1 MLIAVLDDYQHVGQS
16 FADWSR
22 LDGHEVVF
30 FHQPYLGVDDAARSL
45 HAFEIVCA
53 MRERT
58 AFPAELLDR
67 LPNLRLLVTTGM
79 RNASIDLEAAA
90 ARGVT
95 VCGTEVAGM
104 PTAELAWGL
113 ILALARHIPEEDAKV
128 RAGGW
133 QSTVGTGLAGTT
145 LGIVGLGRLGSTVA
159 GIGAAFGMRLVAWSE
174 NLTAERGAECG
185 AELVSKD
192 ELLRTAD
199 VVTIHLVLSD
209 RTRGLIGERE
219 LGLMKPTAFLVNTSR
234 GPIVDEAAL
243 VAALEAGA
251 IAGAGLDVYDREPL
265 PDYDALLSAPN
276 TVLTPHLGYVT
287 EESYRTFYEQTVE
300 DIEAFLAG
308 RPVRLLSVSPTA

>member
-1 MLIAVLDDYQHVGQS
+1 MLIAVLDDYQHVAQS

-30 FHQPYLGVDDAARSL
+30 FHEPHLGVDDVARSL
-45 HAFEIVCA
+45 HAFEIVCV

-79 RNASIDLEAAA
+79 RNASIDLETAA
-90 ARGVT
+90 ARGMT
-95 VCGTEVAGM
+95 VCGTEAAVT

-113 ILALARHIPEEDAKV
+113 ILALARHVPEEDAKV

-133 QSTVGTGLAGTT
+133 QSTVGTGLAGKT
-145 LGIVGLGRLGSTVA
+145 LGVVGLGRLGSAVA
-159 GIGAAFGMRLVAWSE
+159 RIGASFGMRLVAWSE
-174 NLTAERGAECG
+174 NLTAERAGGCG
-185 AELVSKD
+185 AELASKD

-199 VVTIHLVLSD
+199 VVTIHLVLSA

-243 VAALEAGA
+243 VAALEAGT
-251 IAGAGLDVYDREPL
+251 IAGAGLEVYDREPL

-287 EESYRTFYEQTVE
+287 EENYRTFYEQTIE
-300 DIEAFLAG
+300 DIEAFLDG
-308 RPVRLLSVSPTA
+308 RPVRVLSAGSA